1 MEKEKAIAADQW
13 SWGSLRFKWYFW
25 LVGVGN
31 FINLK
36 HSKHLHSRI
45 VPCWHV
51 PCVQDRHLHFALC
64 IDAIDSYVYAEVIL
78 KVYHV
83 GMKLD
88 GCRFLFSNR
97 PLKEREAQWGCC
109 TTRNWSHLSSLA
121 HWVFRVP
128 GKAKVVGSSSV
139 SNVFLFVFLSLGNWD
154 KISHVQLRGRAGRY
168 PKPPPQPWEILRSS
182 PRILHPFSGTQLR
195 TSRAE
200 PS

>member
-13 SWGSLRFKWYFW
+13 SWGSLKFKWYIW

-88 GCRFLFSNR
+88 GCQIPPFQTDHWRNARVNEGVVR
-97 PLKEREAQWGCC
+97 PETEAIFPA
-109 TTRNWSHLSSLA
+109 SHIE
-121 HWVFRVP
+121 FF
-128 GKAKVVGSSSV
+128 V
-139 SNVFLFVFLSLGNWD
+139 SPV
-154 KISHVQLRGRAGRY
+154 K
-168 PKPPPQPWEILRSS
+168 LRSWV
-182 PRILHPFSGTQLR
+182 RALHQTFSCSFFSALAIEIR
-195 TSRAE
+195 
-200 PS
+200 